1 MSKFRRNFSK
11 SRSGKFIKFVTKTG
25 FSFTVFI
32 DTKFNS
38 NFSLHKHSHNS
49 YTDFFFF
56 VKMSLVYF
64 KSLFFVLLL
73 NWVPISLQFVS
84 ESNKQRNPLAKSY
97 EIPFVPEEFKL
108 APKRI
113 IFDKDDFVSLLPSPD
128 LAGPLRDAISQVLV
142 ETQARANFTTVRCSF
157 PIIRGFENRQCL
169 RH

>member
-1 MSKFRRNFSK
+1 MFLY
-11 SRSGKFIKFVTKTG
+11 
-25 FSFTVFI
+25 
-32 DTKFNS
+32 NS
-38 NFSLHKHSHNS
+38 IAISL
-49 YTDFFFF
+49 YTNIRTTATQFFFLC
-56 VKMSLVYF
+56 KMSLFYF

-142 ETQARANFTTVRCSF
+142 ETQARANFTTVRHYS
-157 PIIRGFENRQCL
+157 ISRKI
-169 RH
+169 

>member
-1 MSKFRRNFSK
+1 
-11 SRSGKFIKFVTKTG
+11 
-25 FSFTVFI
+25 
-32 DTKFNS
+32 
-38 NFSLHKHSHNS
+38 
-49 YTDFFFF
+49 
-56 VKMSLVYF
+56 MSLFYF
-64 KSLFFVLLL
+64 KPLFFVLLL

-142 ETQARANFTTVRCSF
+142 ETQARANFTTVRHYS
-157 PIIRGFENRQCL
+157 ISRKI
-169 RH
+169 